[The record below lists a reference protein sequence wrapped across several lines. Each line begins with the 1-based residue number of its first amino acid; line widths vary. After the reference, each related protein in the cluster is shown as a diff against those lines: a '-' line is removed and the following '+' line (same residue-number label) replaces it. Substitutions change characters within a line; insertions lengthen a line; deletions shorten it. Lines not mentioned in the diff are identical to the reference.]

1 MSPRPYQQRLRAEAA
16 LQTRRRILDAV
27 HDCLRRLPSEVL
39 TVDGV
44 ARRAGVSR
52 STIYLAFGGR
62 PQLFDA
68 VGADLLQR
76 SGFADVM
83 SAVDD
88 PDPEAALRRFVG
100 ATTEM
105 YDANRDVLRSLF
117 AIARLDPEAVGGA
130 IGRMEHGR
138 AHGMSLLADR
148 LAAAGLL
155 RDDVAHGRAVDL
167 LWLVSSFES
176 FDLLA
181 TGRERSAE
189 AAADAFMAVL
199 RGAILR

>member
-16 LQTRRRILDAV
+16 SQTRRRILDAV
-27 HDCLRRLPSEVL
+27 HDGLRRHPSEAL
-39 TVDGV
+39 TVDDV

-62 PQLFDA
+62 TQLFDA
-68 VGADLLQR
+68 VGADLLRR
-76 SGFADVM
+76 SGFDDVM

-88 PDPEAALRRFVG
+88 PDPGAALRHFLR
-100 ATTEM
+100 ATTRM

-117 AIARLDPEAVGGA
+117 AMTRLDPEAVGGA

-155 RDDVAHGRAVDL
+155 RDDVAHDRVVDL

-181 TGRERSAE
+181 TGRARSVEAVAE
-189 AAADAFMAVL
+189 SFMAVL